1 MEQKDMYYNKA
12 EYIETVSV
20 TNYSHNP
27 LKWTLSKYVEYSE
40 MYFRETWNY
49 N

>member
-20 TNYSHNP
+20 ANYSHNP
-27 LKWTLSKYVEYSE
+27 LKWSINTLTSE
-40 MYFRETWNY
+40 IYFRETWNY